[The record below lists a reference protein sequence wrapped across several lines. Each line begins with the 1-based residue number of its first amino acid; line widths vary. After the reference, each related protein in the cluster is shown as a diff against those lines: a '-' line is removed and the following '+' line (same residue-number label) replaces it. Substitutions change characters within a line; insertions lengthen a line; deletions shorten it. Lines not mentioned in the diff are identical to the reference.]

1 MYAFQVS
8 KIMEAATLARSK
20 STDAE
25 EALVSPKVA
34 FFDSA
39 ELLLPPP
46 PPPPPPPLPSVAM
59 SHGSLLLTA
68 S

>member
-1 MYAFQVS
+1 
-8 KIMEAATLARSK
+8 MEAATLARSK

-39 ELLLPPP
+39 ELLLLLLLPPP
-46 PPPPPPPLPSVAM
+46 LPPPLPSVAM